1 MLRKVLAVFP
11 VFILFAFSGLF
22 VFASPSAPV
31 VFEVQ
36 RQDLTTA
43 EKQDRTW
50 DWIKS
55 ELRDN
60 YTYLDF
66 ADSLKP
72 LLDAAHN
79 DDYNKKGS
87 ELEQEVKIWL
97 SLIFVAAKENKKGAL
112 AFLLQSQSLT
122 LEQQKSR
129 WNSLVDAGVG
139 EQQDALLNPKY
150 AYLVKTPIS
159 IKKGEKVYKVNLEP
173 LFLAAK
179 RFGVVKTGEEFSK
192 IKIPGFR
199 EMIWDF
205 YFLSSVGERE
215 INAALT
221 TADDKNKPKLN
232 NLWSGIKDELKK
244 PEYAHLSKNPI
255 PINNKNYDLEPLFK
269 VAQSSF
275 TGNGYD
281 LDLAAKMQLQDLV
294 NAGIDAQKLK
304 DALDVKNNENLNTLW
319 TGIKDELKKPE
330 YAHLSKTLINIGGT
344 EYDLAPLFA
353 AAKDDTQYAKKGSE
367 LPVQAKKKLQELVN
381 DIVTAQN
388 VKDALGVKNNE
399 NLNTLWSGIK
409 DELKKLEYAYLSKT
423 LINIGGTEYDLA
435 PLFAAAK
442 DDTQYAKKGSEL
454 PVQAKKK
461 LQELVNDIVTAQ
473 NVKDALGVKNN
484 ENLNTLWSGI
494 KDELKKLEYAYLS
507 KTLINIGGTE
517 YDLAPLFAAAKD
529 DTQYAKKGSELS
541 AQAKDKLQELV
552 NDIVAVQNVKDAL
565 GVKNNEN
572 LNTLWSGIKD
582 ELKKL
587 EYAYLSKT
595 LINIGG
601 TDYNLEFLFTTAKD
615 DTQYAKKGSEL
626 PVQAKKKLQE
636 LVNDIVTAQNVKDA
650 LDVKNNEN
658 LNALWS
664 GIKDELKKSEYA
676 YLAETAITVDG
687 TDYNLGSLFAAAEY
701 YAQYEKKGS
710 ELPARAKNKLQ
721 SLVNAGVQHQIF
733 KASLTKAN
741 IQKNQ
746 KLDDLWTQVKK
757 ILNQPEFSKLKN
769 TSIKI
774 KNKNYDL
781 ELLFAAAKKKVGVK
795 DSAFSLDAKLQLQK
809 FLNDQ
814 VTSKMI
820 ENQLLALKQAEAA
833 KNQWIKEIQ
842 QRQLL
847 TTGLVTGGVL
857 LVAAGLGGFYWF
869 FKIRK

>member
-1 MLRKVLAVFP
+1 MLKKVFAVFP

-22 VFASPSAPV
+22 VFTSPSAPV
-31 VFEVQ
+31 VFDAQ
-36 RQDLTTA
+36 PQDLTTA

-66 ADSLKP
+66 GDSLKP

-79 DDYNKKGS
+79 EDYNKKGS
-87 ELEQEVKIWL
+87 ELEQKVKFLL
-97 SLIFVAAKENKKGAL
+97 SFIFLAAKENKKGAL

-129 WNSLVDAGVG
+129 WNSLVDASVG

-159 IKKGEKVYKVNLEP
+159 IKKGEKVYKVSLEP
-173 LFLAAK
+173 LFIAAK

-255 PINNKNYDLEPLFK
+255 LINDEDYDLEPLFK

-281 LDLAAKMQLQDLV
+281 LPLEAKMQLQDLV
-294 NAGIDAQKLK
+294 NPGIDAQKLK

-344 EYDLAPLFA
+344 DYNLEPLFT
-353 AAKDDTQYAKKGSE
+353 AAKDDTQYQNKGSQ
-367 LPVQAKKKLQELVN
+367 LP
-381 DIVTAQN
+381 D
-388 VKDALGVKNNE
+388 
-399 NLNTLWSGIK
+399 
-409 DELKKLEYAYLSKT
+409 
-423 LINIGGTEYDLA
+423 
-435 PLFAAAK
+435 PAK
-442 DDTQYAKKGSEL
+442 D
-454 PVQAKKK
+454 
-461 LQELVNDIVTAQ
+461 
-473 NVKDALGVKNN
+473 
-484 ENLNTLWSGI
+484 
-494 KDELKKLEYAYLS
+494 
-507 KTLINIGGTE
+507 
-517 YDLAPLFAAAKD
+517 
-529 DTQYAKKGSELS
+529 
-541 AQAKDKLQELV
+541 
-552 NDIVAVQNVKDAL
+552 
-565 GVKNNEN
+565 
-572 LNTLWSGIKD
+572 
-582 ELKKL
+582 
-587 EYAYLSKT
+587 
-595 LINIGG
+595 
-601 TDYNLEFLFTTAKD
+601 
-615 DTQYAKKGSEL
+615 
-626 PVQAKKKLQE
+626 KLQE

-664 GIKDELKKSEYA
+664 GIKDELKKSEYT

-687 TDYNLGSLFAAAEY
+687 TDYNLGSLFAAAKY

-710 ELPARAKNKLQ
+710 ELPAQAKNKLQ

-757 ILNQPEFSKLKN
+757 ILNQPEFDKWKDTS
-769 TSIKI
+769 SIKI

-781 ELLFAAAKKKVGVK
+781 SLLFAAAKKKVGVK

-820 ENQLLALKQAEAA
+820 ENQLLALNQAEAA
-833 KNQWIKEIQ
+833 KNQWIKEKQ

-857 LVAAGLGGFYWF
+857 LVAAGLGGLYWF